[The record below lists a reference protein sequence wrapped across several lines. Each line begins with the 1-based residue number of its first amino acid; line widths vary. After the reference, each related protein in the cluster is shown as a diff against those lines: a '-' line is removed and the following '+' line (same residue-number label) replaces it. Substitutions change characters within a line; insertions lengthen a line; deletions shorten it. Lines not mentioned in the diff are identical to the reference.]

1 MGAGCVEA
9 GRERRKRLLGNEPLP
24 LVVAAEVS
32 GNSEYSYASVF
43 PSRKWS

>member
-1 MGAGCVEA
+1 MLAVLRQEE
-9 GRERRKRLLGNEPLP
+9 REERGFPGNEPLP
-24 LVVAAEVS
+24 LAVAAEVS